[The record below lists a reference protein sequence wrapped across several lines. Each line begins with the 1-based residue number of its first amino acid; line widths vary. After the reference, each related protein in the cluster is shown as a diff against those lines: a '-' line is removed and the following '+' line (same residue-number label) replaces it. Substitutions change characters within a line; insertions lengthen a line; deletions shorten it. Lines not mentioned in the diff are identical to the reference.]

1 MAPPDLTDAF
11 FAAQSLAEA
20 GDLPA
25 ATLAFE
31 SIVRATAG
39 CAPCPLT
46 PRGLSSAPPP
56 SLLSSLCL
64 SSLAEA
70 QIDAATQLG
79 FPLLAEGTPA
89 ALRAREL
96 LLASRC
102 NISATLS
109 LALLSRDSGDGS
121 LALSLWREAAA
132 LPAGGGADPHGW
144 WRAFVGAPREACGAV
159 ARLHAALLLSQL
171 GGHAEAAEE
180 LRRMGYA
187 WRLAPEAWRSA
198 AGKAGGGG
206 GGGEKG
212 GGGGGGGK
220 EGKRKEKGGGRR
232 GGGEER
238 GGAENGGAK
247 ENGAARKGGE
257 GAGGGV
263 VEWHAAAVPRRVAAA
278 LRRAFAPHA
287 PYWRETGYHDA
298 SAEKRY
304 FTFYVD
310 LTRPASAHASLIEQ
324 LIHHLRPLT
333 RRDDLIGAEWW
344 VHSRAAGRGIGHELH
359 FDVEEAH
366 MEATGEVVHPAVS
379 SVVYLSDEGDPT
391 IVLDQ
396 TLHGPLASHGW
407 LVHPQYRAFMT
418 FAGDRLHGVL
428 PGEFASAS
436 APLHCGAAAAQRLTL
451 LVAWYDRRTRGQTR
465 RGGGQCAV
473 PRPTRRRR
481 WPAMLS
487 PPAEREEEEEEEEEG
502 GGGEAAGGR
511 GGVVRFAPAWE
522 RLAAAARRR
531 GAREAAACEPPSLRQ
546 HFFLREEGEVR
557 LRLEEEHGVEG
568 SWAKGRRKRT
578 RAGGGEAQ

>member
-212 GGGGGGGK
+212 GGGG
-220 EGKRKEKGGGRR
+220 
-232 GGGEER
+232 
-238 GGAENGGAK
+238 
-247 ENGAARKGGE
+247 
-257 GAGGGV
+257 
-263 VEWHAAAVPRRVAAA
+263 VPRRVAAA